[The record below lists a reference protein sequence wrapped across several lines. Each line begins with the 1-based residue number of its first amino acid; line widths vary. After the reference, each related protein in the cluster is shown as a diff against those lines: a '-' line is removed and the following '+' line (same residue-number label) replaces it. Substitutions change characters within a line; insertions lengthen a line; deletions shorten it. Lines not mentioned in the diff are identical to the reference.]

1 MKLYVGNLPH
11 AVNEDQVKDLFEQ
24 FGQVVS
30 VKIIKDKFT
39 GSSKGFAFVEFASSE
54 DGLAAMEELNGKDFE
69 GRSLRIDKA
78 RPPQA
83 RPAHGGGSYGGGA
96 GRPPRSSG
104 GYNNKY

>member
-11 AVNEDQVKDLFEQ
+11 AVNEDQVRELFEQ
-24 FGQVVS
+24 FRQVVS
-30 VKIIKDKFT
+30 VKIIKYKFT
-39 GSSKGFAFVEFASSE
+39 GRSKGFAFVEFASSE

-83 RPAHGGGSYGGGA
+83 RPTHGGGHHGGA
-96 GRPPRSSG
+96 GRAPRTSG
-104 GYNNKY
+104 GY

>member
-1 MKLYVGNLPH
+1 MKLATRGNRRPSKRF
-11 AVNEDQVKDLFEQ
+11 VRTI
-24 FGQVVS
+24 GQVVS

-83 RPAHGGGSYGGGA
+83 RPAHGGHHGGGA
-96 GRPPRSSG
+96 GRPPRSG
-104 GYNNKY
+104 GYNSKY